1 MRVWLLQGRQG
12 EDPGGLRSVVRLW
25 ADRCGNEG
33 WRLEIRPLGT
43 DLSASV
49 QAQRPEVLVFAAGLG
64 PQRPGVEEILAAEV
78 GLVVAAEDSQC
89 ESYRDLADRYP
100 LLFVPGQPTVEEM
113 TLALRG
119 ARAAL
124 RRQQYWKGQVEQLH
138 QRLNDRIV
146 IERAKGVLVQRLGI
160 GEEEAYK
167 RLRVL
172 SRRQRRQIRDIAQS
186 LLDTQTL
193 LIPPANGFGP
203 YDSLSG
209 NSPPAGDDRLPEPP
223 APGPRGP

>member
-12 EDPGGLRSVVRLW
+12 EDPGGLRPVVRLW
-25 ADRCGNEG
+25 ADRAVNEG
-33 WRLEIRPLGT
+33 WRLEIRSLGP
-43 DLSASV
+43 DLNASV
-49 QAQRPEVLVFAAGLG
+49 QASRPEVLVFAAGPG
-64 PQRPGVEEILAAEV
+64 PLRPAVEELLAADV
-78 GLVVAAEDSQC
+78 AFVVAGEEAQC
-89 ESYRDLADRYP
+89 ETYRDLADRYP
-100 LLFVPGQPTVEEM
+100 LLFVPQQPTVEEM
-113 TLALRG
+113 SLALRG
-119 ARAAL
+119 ARSAL

-193 LIPPANGFGP
+193 LMPPANGFGP
-203 YDSLSG
+203 HDLLSG
-209 NSPPAGDDRLPEPP
+209 GEPPAGGGDRPPEPP
-223 APGPRGP
+223 PGSGTP

>member
-12 EDPGGLRSVVRLW
+12 EDPGGLRPVVRLW
-25 ADRCGNEG
+25 ADRAVNEG
-33 WRLEIRPLGT
+33 WRLEIRSFAP
-43 DLSASV
+43 DLNASV
-49 QAQRPEVLVFAAGLG
+49 QASRPEVLVFAAGPL
-64 PQRPGVEEILAAEV
+64 RPAVEEILAADV
-78 GLVVAAEDSQC
+78 ALVVAGEEGQC
-89 ESYRDLADRYP
+89 ETYRDLADRYP
-100 LLFVPGQPTVEEM
+100 LLFVPQQPTVEEM
-113 TLALRG
+113 SLALRG
-119 ARAAL
+119 ARSAL

-193 LIPPANGFGP
+193 LMPPANGFGP
-203 YDSLSG
+203 HDLLSAG
-209 NSPPAGDDRLPEPP
+209 EPPAGGGDRPPEPP
-223 APGPRGP
+223 PGSGTP